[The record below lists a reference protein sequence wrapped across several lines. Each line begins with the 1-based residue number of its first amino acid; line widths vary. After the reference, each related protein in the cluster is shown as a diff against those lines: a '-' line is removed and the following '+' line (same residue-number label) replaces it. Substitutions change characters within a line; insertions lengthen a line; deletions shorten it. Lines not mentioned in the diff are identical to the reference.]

1 MSRNRNHGICEFRE
15 VFVMLKKWITYSS
28 MLIIISGF
36 IIGTIFTQDFSAA
49 GMNSHLEQSLLA
61 MAEIVPELERQ
72 IRTGQ
77 TTTADEIIPVHP
89 RIWLRGPEGWDKDKF
104 GSYAWRIVHGPA
116 MSMRYPSFAHDDAK
130 YAFYDAA
137 NLEDEVFNQTD
148 WSDVNVRL
156 MALITLGK
164 AVSLDSEWNLP
175 RDLPS
180 TSLNPDYNPKHT
192 SDEYYS
198 RAKEKL
204 LFLANAAPA
213 EKSSEFMVQVGAA
226 AYDWLIVEMLSNGQP
241 VFSDAERTNLQNRLV
256 AHAEYLKSRCTGGV
270 HFFQSAEVYSCTY
283 PLIGMALYEPNG
295 EGISSENNA
304 RAKDYLDD
312 FDSLWI
318 GKILPVLNE
327 QGGDGG
333 WVGGITR
340 TSGDPGMIGGTD
352 PDNTMQVVI
361 APLLFAHFTATG
373 REIEDSL
380 FSTGFMKYF
389 IEWQLYMIPP
399 ASMGNATYYPIG
411 GAWSWD
417 ERAPWVFPRR
427 VYTRRRASQ
436 DAEQLRLAELGAW
449 LGYMESN
456 YFVGRSGSWDCNNRL
471 LFEDNWVNPRSA
483 EELGYGTKHFEK
495 LGWVFLREG
504 FADPNDLSGIFVSQ
518 RYRWSHLDEIAQ
530 NSFFLERKGELIQ
543 GWDNTIW
550 IDDDGRRN
558 IRTFPTLADGI
569 NAYAPGSTYDIGPGI
584 SGYQNNDTFTYLL
597 GDATNGYDP
606 AKLSKYTRQVVFI
619 KPDIFVIF
627 DNVVTT
633 SASIKKSWVID
644 PGATPQS
651 IGNNV
656 YTITNGNG
664 ELWIKALSPQ
674 PTTVESQTATQFKIT
689 ASANAVETIFVHVMQ
704 AVDAGSNASQVSADD
719 ATLTQEGD
727 WFHIQV
733 AGHTVSFN
741 HSGEF
746 TFDGN
751 PTELRGDL
759 NRDGIIN
766 DADISLCT
774 MVILKH
780 EINPDIVAR
789 ADVNKNGFIDST
801 DVQWIVNQALGQ

>member
-1 MSRNRNHGICEFRE
+1 
-15 VFVMLKKWITYSS
+15 MLKKAFIHLG
-28 MLIIISGF
+28 MLTTLVGF
-36 IIGTIFTQDFSAA
+36 IIGTVWTQNFAA
-49 GMNSHLEQSLLA
+49 AEIVSPQEQSLLSTG
-61 MAEIVPELERQ
+61 EIIPAIERE
-72 IRTGQ
+72 IRAGQ
-77 TTTADEIIPVHP
+77 TSTADEIIPVHP
-89 RIWLRGPEGWDKDKF
+89 RIWLRGPEGWDKDNF

-137 NLEDEVFNQTD
+137 SLEDEVFNQMD

-156 MALITLGK
+156 MALITAGK
-164 AVSLDSEWNLP
+164 AVSLESEWNLP
-175 RDLPS
+175 PDLPS
-180 TSLNPDYNPKHT
+180 TSKNPDYDPKHT
-192 SDEYYS
+192 RDEYYA

-204 LFLANAAPA
+204 LYLANTSEA

-226 AYDWLIVEMLSNGQP
+226 AYDWLMGETMSNGQP
-241 VFSDAERTNLQNRLV
+241 VFSDSERTTLQNRLI
-256 AHAEYLKSRCTGGV
+256 AHAEYLKSQCSGNV
-270 HFFQSAEVYSCTY
+270 HFFQSVEIYSCMY

-295 EGISSENNA
+295 NGISTQNNA
-304 RAKDYLDD
+304 KAKGYLDD

-318 GKILPVLNE
+318 GKILPILNE

-352 PDNTMQVVI
+352 ANNAVPVVI
-361 APLLFAHFTATG
+361 APLLLAHFTATG
-373 REIEDSL
+373 REIEDSI
-380 FSTGFMKYF
+380 FSTGIMKYF

-399 ASMGNATYYPIG
+399 ANMGDATYYPVG
-411 GAWSWD
+411 GSWSWD

-427 VYTRRRASQ
+427 VYSRRRASQ
-436 DAEQLRLAELGAW
+436 DQEQLRLAELGAW
-449 LGYMESN
+449 LGYMESS

-550 IDDDGRRN
+550 IDDDGRRS
-558 IRTFPTLADGI
+558 IRSFPTLADGA

-584 SGYQNNDTFTYLL
+584 SGYQNNDTFTYML
-597 GDATNGYDP
+597 GDASNGYDP
-606 AKLSKYTRQVVFI
+606 AKVSKFTRQVVFL

-627 DNVVTT
+627 DNVVST
-633 SASIKKSWVID
+633 SPSVKKSWVID

-651 IGNNV
+651 AGDNL

-664 ELWIKALSPQ
+664 ALWIKALSPQ
-674 PTTVESQTATQFKIT
+674 ATTVEGQSASQFKIT
-689 ASANAVETIFVHVMQ
+689 ASANATETFFVHVMQ
-704 AVDAGSNASQVSADD
+704 AVDAGSGSSQVAADD

-727 WFHIQV
+727 WFHIHV
-733 AGHTVSFN
+733 SGHTVSFSKN
-741 HSGEF
+741 GEF
-746 TFDGN
+746 KFDGGS
-751 PTELRGDL
+751 TELKGDL
-759 NRDGIIN
+759 NRDGMI
-766 DADISLCT
+766 DDEDVHLCV
-774 MVILKH
+774 MVIIKH
-780 EINPDIVAR
+780 ELNLEIIEK
-789 ADVNKNGFIDST
+789 ADVNEDGAIDIL
-801 DVQWIVNQALGQ
+801 DVQEIVNRRD